1 MKTKVIILQT
11 LICVVFIFFTGC
23 ITAFAQRGNNSLRQK
38 KHSQAVKSLETH
50 LSFEKDKERIICS
63 HFLLGIAYIEKEDY
77 QTAIKHFAEVTTLN
91 PLSYQ
96 ATFNIGLS
104 YFLLGKRKQAY
115 HYFNQSHI
123 LYKKNIKN
131 NEYTTAP
138 NDLRIIWNFME
149 VIGDRRMS
157 NPKDFYVLQ
166 EKIKDLILHRKNL
179 PLGIEQFLKS
189 KGDLPVFY

>member
-1 MKTKVIILQT
+1 M
-11 LICVVFIFFTGC
+11 
-23 ITAFAQRGNNSLRQK
+23 
-38 KHSQAVKSLETH
+38 
-50 LSFEKDKERIICS
+50 
-63 HFLLGIAYIEKEDY
+63 LGIAYIEKEDY

>member
-1 MKTKVIILQT
+1 MKIKVIILQT
-11 LICVVFIFFTGC
+11 LFCVVFIFFTGC

-104 YFLLGKRKQAY
+104 YFL
-115 HYFNQSHI
+115 
-123 LYKKNIKN
+123 
-131 NEYTTAP
+131 
-138 NDLRIIWNFME
+138 
-149 VIGDRRMS
+149 
-157 NPKDFYVLQ
+157 
-166 EKIKDLILHRKNL
+166 
-179 PLGIEQFLKS
+179 
-189 KGDLPVFY
+189 